1 MLSTGNLVPEADKNF
16 SVLGPETSP
25 SGTMLM
31 DVKLDDEI
39 FGGLALGD
47 YGYESDSDLEDEDND
62 EDEDEKDDPD
72 DDRSVDADITG

>member
-1 MLSTGNLVPEADKNF
+1 M
-16 SVLGPETSP
+16 SP
-25 SGTMLM
+25 SDTVFM

-62 EDEDEKDDPD
+62 EDNEDDN
-72 DDRSVDADITG
+72 SIGAGITGW

>member
-1 MLSTGNLVPEADKNF
+1 VYLTGNLVPDADKNF

-25 SGTMLM
+25 SGTVLM

-39 FGGLALGD
+39 FSGLALGD

-62 EDEDEKDDPD
+62 EDEKDDSD
-72 DDRSVDADITG
+72 DDDKSVDADMTG